1 MIQLFF
7 AAAAFI
13 MAGMALGLLVY
24 RDSRPR
30 RDEWQTIVRRS
41 DRPTPTDR
49 TNRYCDRREHE
60 REHEQG

>member
-1 MIQLFF
+1 MIQLIF

-30 RDEWQTIVRRS
+30 RDDWTTIVRRS
-41 DRPTPTDR
+41 DRPTPHDHHTR
-49 TNRYCDRREHE
+49 GYCDRRD
-60 REHEQG
+60 HEQERR